1 MESTV
6 KYYLFLDESGDH
18 GLGNIDPTFPVF
30 VLSGI
35 LISEE
40 NYEILNEQLN
50 QLKNK
55 HWGDKKVILHSRDIR
70 KCEKEFQILF
80 NLDIKKDFY
89 DTLNKIIATVDYTII
104 AASINKE
111 QHTKMYGRIADDVYE
126 IALSFVIERTIFCL
140 DDLKD
145 KDKILNIIIEKR
157 GKKED
162 KKLSEHFQKIQSRG
176 TGYVDSAR
184 LKSYNIDIDFK
195 DKKDNDNGL
204 QLADLVAYP
213 IARYILDE
221 ERANPALEIIKD
233 KFYTKDGKRY
243 GLKIFPKK

>member
-1 MESTV
+1 MKNTV

-40 NYEILNEQLN
+40 NYEILHKQFN

-55 HWGDKKVILHSRDIR
+55 HWGEKKVILHSRDIR

-89 DTLNKIIATVDYTII
+89 DTLNQIIAVVDYTII

-140 DDLKD
+140 DGLKD
-145 KDKILNIIIEKR
+145 KDKVLNIIIEKR

-184 LKSYNIDIDFK
+184 LKSYNIDVDFK

-213 IARYILDE
+213 YRKIYIG
-221 ERANPALEIIKD
+221 RRKSQSGI
-233 KFYTKDGKRY
+233 
-243 GLKIFPKK
+243 